1 MGLSP
6 AGGIATLPP
15 FFPPLRFPSVAQ
27 LRPMTRSFSILMFG
41 FSLLLMAGAGCR
53 SLLLDENA
61 TRIAPEY
68 ELENPLIVSFVDR
81 EWIMDAVSDELDNYF
96 RIYREERIRLV
107 DNILTEGWIE
117 THPQIGATALE
128 PWRRDSMPGFER
140 TYATLQTIRRFAKVR
155 VIPNGESYLLDIKV
169 YKELEDLPEPEHST
183 ISSRVLRHDSTVD
196 IDNEEQPIIQ
206 PNRGWIP
213 MGRDFSLEQHMLRN
227 IRGAIEKHCRK
238 Q

>member
-1 MGLSP
+1 MHRQP
-6 AGGIATLPP
+6 GII
-15 FFPPLRFPSVAQ
+15 PLC
-27 LRPMTRSFSILMFG
+27 LLG
-41 FSLLLMAGAGCR
+41 LLLASAGCR
-53 SLLLDENA
+53 TLLLDETA

-68 ELENPLIVSFVDR
+68 ELDNPLITSFVDR

-140 TYATLQTIRRFAKVR
+140 THATLQTIRRFAKVR
-155 VIPNGESYLLDIKV
+155 VIPNGDSYLLDVKV
-169 YKELEDLPEPEHST
+169 YKELEDLPEPQHST
-183 ISSRVLRHDSTVD
+183 ISSRILRHDSTVD

-213 MGRDFSLEQHMLRN
+213 MGRDFSLEQHILRN
-227 IRGAIEKHCRK
+227 IRGAIEKHCQQK